1 MTEEEFNQA
10 TARLFASI
18 TTLTLATVGSD
29 GRPWATDVY
38 FATLGDDFVFFSS
51 PSSRHCLNLDINPAC
66 AATIHPTVGNW
77 SDIHGVQIEGVVR
90 EPKTREERTKALAR
104 YIQKFPFAERLLSQ
118 SSESKKGFSSVTLYI
133 LQTNRILYL
142 DNHLLPN
149 NRFEVLC
156 TKGKRLSTPTP
167 FKNPPRLASS
177 NA

>member
-1 MTEEEFNQA
+1 VTEEEFNQA
-10 TARLFASI
+10 TARLFAGI
-18 TTLTLATVGSD
+18 TTLTLATVGCD

-51 PSSRHCLNLDINPAC
+51 PSSRHCLNLEINPAC
-66 AATIHPTVGNW
+66 AATIHPTVEKW

-90 EPKTREERTKALAR
+90 EPKTREEKAKALAR
-104 YIQKFPFAERLLSQ
+104 YIQKFPFAEGLLSQ
-118 SSESKKGFSSVTLYI
+118 SSESKKAFSSVTLYI

-142 DNHLLPN
+142 DNHLIPN

-177 NA
+177 KA